1 MDEKKIGMELV
12 YLTEINIIRVR
23 HLRNIRIELSKSE
36 KKHLLLTG
44 INGCGKT
51 SVLNAIKFAA
61 FHGKSFAGSDW
72 MELELNSSYDM
83 IEIKSNISIDGKDMY
98 KLYQEG
104 RFMFIYFPANRK
116 FSVETPKATG
126 STDIQETKRCDERMN
141 VSFGQFLVQLYVEK
155 LFANEKC
162 ETEKVGDIE
171 RWFDWLQNAMRE
183 LFDDQQLILDLSIED
198 MCFKIKLPDR
208 EAFGLEQMAS
218 GYEALFDI
226 FTEIVIR
233 MERQAHLKYDLP
245 GIVLID
251 EIELHLHVAWQKR
264 ILPFLVN
271 VFPNIQFI
279 VATHSPFV
287 VSSIETAV
295 IYDMG
300 KNILIED
307 LSAYSYECLVD
318 SLFDTALFSDAMG
331 DKYKRYLELVNIG
344 GERNASEDRELTEL
358 IQYFQK
364 IPIFMAK
371 DIILDF
377 QKTERQRRYGKDK

>member
-1 MDEKKIGMELV
+1 MDKKETDVEQV
-12 YLTEINIIRVR
+12 YLTEINIKRVR
-23 HLRNIRIELSKSE
+23 HLRNIKIELSQSE

-51 SVLNAIKFAA
+51 SVLDAIKFAA
-61 FHGKSFAGSDW
+61 FHAKGFMGSEW
-72 MELELNSSYDM
+72 MEIELNSSFDM
-83 IEIKSNISIDGKDMY
+83 IELKSNLSIDGRDMY
-98 KLYQEG
+98 RLYQEG
-104 RFMFIYFPANRK
+104 QFMFLYFPAARK
-116 FSVETPKATG
+116 FSPKTPEAAG
-126 STDIQETKRCDERMN
+126 SADIRKTLKCDEKMN
-141 VSFGQFLVQLYVEK
+141 VSFGQFLVQMYVEK
-155 LFANEKC
+155 LFANERG
-162 ETEKVGDIE
+162 ETEKAGDIE
-171 RWFDWLQNAMRE
+171 RWFDWLQGAMRE
-183 LFDDQQLILDLSIED
+183 LFDDQQLVLELSIED
-198 MCFKIKLPDR
+198 MCFKIKLPGR
-208 EAFGLEQMAS
+208 EAFGLDQMAS

-245 GIVLID
+245 GIILID

-271 VFPNIQFI
+271 VFPNVQFI

-295 IYDMG
+295 IYDLG

-318 SLFDTALFSDAMG
+318 SLFGTAPFSDIMG

-344 GERNASEDRELTEL
+344 DARSVSEDSELVEL

-364 IPIFMAK
+364 IPVFMAK

-377 QKTERQRRYGKDK
+377 QKTERQRKHGKDK